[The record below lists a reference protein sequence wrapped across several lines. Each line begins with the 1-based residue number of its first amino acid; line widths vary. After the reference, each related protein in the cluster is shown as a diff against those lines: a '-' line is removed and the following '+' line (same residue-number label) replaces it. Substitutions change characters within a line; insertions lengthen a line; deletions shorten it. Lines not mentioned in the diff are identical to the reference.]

1 MDARTTPLTAGD
13 VLASDGLRSVFQPVV
28 ELDGGTVVGY
38 ESLARGPEGS
48 SLETPAALFA
58 SARATGQLRELDA
71 ACRVAAIRG
80 ALQTGRLA
88 PLTLFVNVEPEV
100 LDDSALDD
108 LHALD
113 PDGALRIVFE
123 ITERRLAARPAELLR
138 TIERIRA
145 HGWQIALDDVGAETA
160 SIAFMPLLRPE
171 VVKLDLRL
179 VQQRPSRDAAEIMH
193 AVGAYAE
200 ASGARVLAEGI
211 EHEEHVAMA
220 LGLGAELGQGWLYGR
235 PTEALSHAAT
245 GDANLPRFAARP
257 TGRVSPF
264 SVLPATTPRRVARK
278 DLLIELSKKLEREA
292 LAHPDAAIVI
302 AAFQHAHHFTPA
314 TATRYA
320 ELARETTFVCALGE
334 GLPERIGASV
344 RGAHLAPGDPVLGE
358 WDVVVLTPHF
368 SGALLARDLGD
379 GGPDLERRFEYAL
392 TYRRDDVVQA
402 AAALFSRVAPE
413 RRERERDDPL
423 QHAA

>member
-13 VLASDGLRSVFQPVV
+13 VLASGGIRSVFQPVV
-28 ELDGGTVVGY
+28 ELDGGSVVGY

-58 SARATGQLRELDA
+58 SARAIGQLRELDA

-88 PLTLFVNVEPEV
+88 PLTLFVNVEPEA

-108 LHALD
+108 LHVLD

-179 VQQRPSRDAAEIMH
+179 VQQRP
-193 AVGAYAE
+193 
-200 ASGARVLAEGI
+200 
-211 EHEEHVAMA
+211 
-220 LGLGAELGQGWLYGR
+220 
-235 PTEALSHAAT
+235 
-245 GDANLPRFAARP
+245 
-257 TGRVSPF
+257 
-264 SVLPATTPRRVARK
+264 
-278 DLLIELSKKLEREA
+278 
-292 LAHPDAAIVI
+292 
-302 AAFQHAHHFTPA
+302 
-314 TATRYA
+314 
-320 ELARETTFVCALGE
+320 
-334 GLPERIGASV
+334 
-344 RGAHLAPGDPVLGE
+344 
-358 WDVVVLTPHF
+358 
-368 SGALLARDLGD
+368 
-379 GGPDLERRFEYAL
+379 
-392 TYRRDDVVQA
+392 
-402 AAALFSRVAPE
+402 
-413 RRERERDDPL
+413 
-423 QHAA
+423 